1 MCCSGGVVA
10 MEASIFTQV
19 LLPIAIALIMFG
31 MGLSLTVG
39 DFTRLTK
46 APISIGAGVLG
57 QIILMPLIALGICA
71 LFELDAPLAVG
82 LMILAACPGGTMS
95 NVFSQLAKANL
106 ALSVSLTAI
115 STFICV
121 FSTPFIIEFAVVNFA
136 GDAVVEFSLL
146 ETAIGLFVVTL
157 VPVIFGIVV
166 RQQFS
171 TLALIAEVYFRRFSL
186 IFMVA
191 MIMALIIKERDLLAS
206 SFEQV
211 FFACLALNLIS
222 IFMGLLLAK
231 MFSLSFI
238 DAITLA
244 IEVGIQNATLAILI
258 AISFLNRPEYA
269 VSAGVYGLAMYIG
282 PLVLVVWAK
291 SKRKN
296 LEITRTAVH

>member
-1 MCCSGGVVA
+1 
-10 MEASIFTQV
+10 MEASVFTQA

-31 MGLSLTVG
+31 MGLSLTIR
-39 DFTRLTK
+39 DFTRLGKT
-46 APISIGAGVLG
+46 PISIGAGLLG
-57 QIILMPLIALGICA
+57 QIILMPLVALGICS

-82 LMILAACPGGTMS
+82 LMILAACPGGTTS

-115 STFICV
+115 ATFICV
-121 FSTPFIIEFAVVNFA
+121 FSTPFIIQFAVTYFA
-136 GDAVVEFSLL
+136 GDKVVEFSLL

-157 VPVIFGIVV
+157 VPVIIGIFI
-166 RQQFS
+166 RQRFENF
-171 TLALIAEVYFRRFSL
+171 ALKAEVYFRRFSL
-186 IFMVA
+186 VFMIA
-191 MIMALIIKERDLLAS
+191 MIIALVIKERNLLVS

-222 IFMGLLLAK
+222 IIIGLLLAK
-231 MFSLSFI
+231 TFSLSFI

-258 AISFLNRPEYA
+258 AITFLNAPEFA

-282 PLVLVVWAK
+282 PLFLVIWAK
-291 SKRKN
+291 SKRKKLASLAGEAN
-296 LEITRTAVH
+296 